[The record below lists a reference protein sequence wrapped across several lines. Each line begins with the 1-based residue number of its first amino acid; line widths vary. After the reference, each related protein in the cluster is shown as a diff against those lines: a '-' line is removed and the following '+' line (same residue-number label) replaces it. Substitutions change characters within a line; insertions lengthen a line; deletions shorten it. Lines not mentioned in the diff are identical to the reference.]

1 MKPLDKNFFT
11 YEDYK
16 NWEGR
21 WELIDGKA
29 YDMSPAPY
37 PRHQRVILKIA
48 KIMMDS
54 FECKNC
60 EIYISPIDWK
70 LDNINV
76 VQPDIAIFCEDP
88 KEQYFSKTPPF
99 IVEVLSKST
108 AKKDINE
115 KFNLYEKSGVQ
126 YYIIVEPNSEVVDI
140 FELTNSKYEL
150 KSKLTNDKSY
160 KFTFDDCKVSI
171 DFKEVFGTK
180 S

>member
-1 MKPLDKNFFT
+1 LEALDKNFFT

-21 WELIDGKA
+21 WELIDGEA

-37 PRHQRVILKIA
+37 PRHQRVIGKIFLQISEGLK
-48 KIMMDS
+48 
-54 FECKNC
+54 CKNC
-60 EIYISPIDWK
+60 EVYISPIDWK
-70 LDNINV
+70 VDDINV

-88 KEQYFSKTPPF
+88 IEQYFSKTPPL

-140 FELTNSKYEL
+140 FELTNGKYEL

-160 KFTFDDCKVSI
+160 DFIFDDCKVSI
-171 DFKEVFGTK
+171 DFKKVF

>member
-60 EIYISPIDWK
+60 EVYISPIDWK

-88 KEQYFSKTPPF
+88 KEQYFSKTPP
-99 IVEVLSKST
+99 L
-108 AKKDINE
+108 
-115 KFNLYEKSGVQ
+115 
-126 YYIIVEPNSEVVDI
+126 IVEPNSEVVDI

-171 DFKEVFGTK
+171 DFKKVFA
-180 S
+180 